1 MGREGAGLRVH
12 EAAKRGLVE
21 VAAGDAPAG
30 KEPVVEAVGG
40 LERPLQVGVQ
50 DGAMPRPQAVK
61 RRSFWGQS
69 MGEDDDLHR
78 LGHRGQPT
86 FCKAIPNQHPI
97 FPQEKSSTGTLS
109 D

>member
-50 DGAMPRPQAVK
+50 DGAMPRPPGGQK
-61 RRSFWGQS
+61 EELLGPKHGRR
-69 MGEDDDLHR
+69 
-78 LGHRGQPT
+78 
-86 FCKAIPNQHPI
+86 
-97 FPQEKSSTGTLS
+97 
-109 D
+109 